1 MKNSQYVEP
10 ELEVI
15 YLESVDVITESDPD
29 IEGPDL

>member
-10 ELEVI
+10 ELEVL
-15 YLESVDVITESDPD
+15 YLEPVDVITESDPD